1 MLVAGRAGVGKTRLI
16 HEVLSTTHGHHLE
29 WITASESVR
38 PLPFGAFA
46 QLLPGNLHEV
56 DQVDLLSV
64 LGQHLQRR
72 AEGRPIV
79 LAVDDVHLLD
89 GLSAGFIDYVAIRGL
104 ATVLL
109 TLRSGSPVP
118 DALDRLCRNG
128 DIPRLE
134 LQALS
139 RSEFDEMVERA
150 LDGII
155 ESASLDRMW
164 EATRGN
170 VLFARELIADVLEA
184 GELRQIHGV
193 WRWAGGVGPAPRL
206 QEAIAARLDGLTDP
220 GRRFLELLS
229 VGEPLALAVA
239 EAGDRGRCPDRT
251 RAARIDCRR
260 RRELRQASVSV
271 IPCSEKSSG
280 PRCHRSSGAK
290 STSSSPKSCG
300 GKRERTPADLL
311 KLGGA
316 LARFRRKGRIQPSSP
331 RRLRW
336 PTACRTTLWPKGLPW
351 TRSTAEHV
359 SGPARARMV
368 SSSPASF

>member
-1 MLVAGRAGVGKTRLI
+1 MVGRAEEQRFISDAIADPDRPGVLVAGRAGVGKTRLI
-16 HEVLSTTHGHHLE
+16 HEVLRTTSGHHIE
-29 WITASESVR
+29 RITASESVR
-38 PLPFGAFA
+38 PLPFGACA
-46 QLLPGNLHEV
+46 QLLPGNLREV
-56 DQVDLLSV
+56 DQLDLLSV

-89 GLSAGFIDYVAIRGL
+89 GLSAGFIDYVASRGL

-118 DALDRLCRNG
+118 DALGRLCRNG

-139 RSEFDEMVERA
+139 RSEFDEMLERA

-155 ESASLDRMW
+155 ESASLERMW

-206 QEAIAARLDGLTDP
+206 QEAIAGRLDGLTDP
-220 GRRFLELLS
+220 GRRFLELL
-229 VGEPLALAVA
+229 VG
-239 EAGDRGRCPDRT
+239 R
-251 RAARIDCRR
+251 
-260 RRELRQASVSV
+260 
-271 IPCSEKSSG
+271 
-280 PRCHRSSGAK
+280 
-290 STSSSPKSCG
+290 
-300 GKRERTPADLL
+300 
-311 KLGGA
+311 
-316 LARFRRKGRIQPSSP
+316 
-331 RRLRW
+331 
-336 PTACRTTLWPKGLPW
+336 
-351 TRSTAEHV
+351 
-359 SGPARARMV
+359 
-368 SSSPASF
+368 